1 MDIYKINQ
9 PKQYITKSDSPN
21 ERRSWLIFQKA
32 TVSNLEVFNCTST
45 VDGRCTYGMTLQ
57 ECIDSADSTSGMGY
71 FVKPSSGKSICAH
84 IDTSIHPRIDYTKV
98 LRNQSLYPALNSTE
112 STVFLD
118 AGKYKFP
125 PEQANIVFY
134 RDIMNLYSVNTDLL
148 LGGDKYKTD
157 NLEPIGFDST
167 ANGLNIMLTYEKQ
180 IPLQAGVFI
189 PVQYGDKFNIR
200 IPSTS
205 LVLQKDVDSDI
216 FVWTPFI
223 STSSSVAHNL
233 FTFKIPKG
241 KKKGDNVVYGDQF
254 ELVYGVNTI
263 SNDEHMNMAINNFP
277 SDSHL
282 FEFVSKMIGFYC
294 EDGSC
299 KEIPINKIKKKG
311 ESGSY
316 KGKNITR
323 NRGCYGLCTSV
334 STSVWDTLWM
344 YKFSVIFIGGLALFF
359 ILYTAKSR
367 R

>member
-9 PKQYITKSDSPN
+9 PKQYTSKSPN
-21 ERRSWLIFQKA
+21 ERRSWLIFNKA
-32 TVSNLEVFNCTST
+32 TISNLEVFNCTST
-45 VDGRCTYGMTLQ
+45 VDGKCTYGMTLQ

-71 FVKPSSGKSICAH
+71 FVEPSSGKSICAH
-84 IDTSIHPRIDYTKV
+84 IDTSIHPRIDYTKI

-125 PEQANIVFY
+125 PNQANIVFY
-134 RDIMNLYSVNTDLL
+134 RDIMNLYSVNTGLL

-157 NLEPIGFDST
+157 NLEPIGFDSV
-167 ANGLNIMLTYEKQ
+167 ASGLNIILTYEKQ
-180 IPLQAGVFI
+180 IPIQGGIFV

-216 FVWTPFI
+216 FVWIP
-223 STSSSVAHNL
+223 SVSSSSITHNL
-233 FTFKIPKG
+233 FTFKIPEG
-241 KKKGDNVVYGDQF
+241 KKKGDSVVYGDRF
-254 ELVYGVNTI
+254 ELVYGVDTI
-263 SNDEHMNMAINNFP
+263 SNDEHMNMSVNNSP

-299 KEIPINKIKKKG
+299 KEIPIDKIERDG
-311 ESGSY
+311 ERGLY

-323 NRGCYGLCTSV
+323 NRGCYGLCASV
-334 STSVWDTLWM
+334 SASVWDTIWM
-344 YKFSVIFIGGLALFF
+344 YGFPAILISGTILVI
-359 ILYTAKSR
+359 ILYTAKNR